1 MYINTSINAI
11 KIPRKF
17 SNSTPNED
25 KMESCRRFYKANGI
39 LDRDIIVDEN
49 MELKD
54 GYIGYLVLK
63 ESNASVV
70 GVDQRTTEKTVI
82 VYGVHPGVAKEY
94 CWKVVEET
102 EDKQNLRVGAHA
114 VVRTR
119 FGDTEI
125 LITKIEHITKGKKRP
140 MGHVK
145 RVVRCLME

>member
-1 MYINTSINAI
+1 M
-11 KIPRKF
+11 K
-17 SNSTPNED
+17 
-25 KMESCRRFYKANGI
+25 
-39 LDRDIIVDEN
+39 EN
-49 MELKD
+49 
-54 GYIGYLVLK
+54 
-63 ESNASVV
+63 NASVV
-70 GVDQRTTEKTVI
+70 GVDQRTTGKTVI

-125 LITKIEHITKGKKRP
+125 LVTRIERVTKIKKRQ

>member
-1 MYINTSINAI
+1 M
-11 KIPRKF
+11 
-17 SNSTPNED
+17 
-25 KMESCRRFYKANGI
+25 
-39 LDRDIIVDEN
+39 
-49 MELKD
+49 
-54 GYIGYLVLK
+54 
-63 ESNASVV
+63 
-70 GVDQRTTEKTVI
+70 TVI
-82 VYGVHPGVAKEY
+82 VYGVHPDVAKEY

-125 LITKIEHITKGKKRP
+125 LITRIEHITKRKKRQ

>member
-1 MYINTSINAI
+1 MYINTSINTI

-25 KMESCRRFYKANGI
+25 EMESCRRFYKANGI

-63 ESNASVV
+63 ENNASVV
-70 GVDQRTTEKTVI
+70 GVDQRTTRKTVI

-125 LITKIEHITKGKKRP
+125 LVTRIEHITKRKKRQ